1 MKTWEMIKEL
11 GENPEKEFKR
21 EDGLVVSTSIDDTL
35 MWESGYTHLNIHD
48 EWEEVKEPVSFME
61 AIVSGKKVSVKCA
74 IETYEGK
81 GKLREIYYRRPN
93 EMLRTLAGY
102 GDTVARDIILNGDWY
117 IED

>member
-48 EWEEVKEPVSFME
+48 EWEEVKEPVNFMTAVE
-61 AIVSGKKVSVKCA
+61 SGKRIKV
-74 IETYEGK
+74 EH
-81 GKLREIYYRRPN
+81 KLASELSIDD
-93 EMLRTLAGY
+93 LITFSSLDCLVFTL
-102 GDTVARDIILNGDWY
+102 GDIFNTSQVAEIILNGKWY